1 MEFIKYPKIHRLGK
15 EETEGILEGD
25 CIIQEKIDG
34 ANVSIYWD
42 DSNDGLRILKLAS
55 RNRELRDDESF
66 NGFRD
71 YVLNDK
77 GIMGLLKDYP
87 KCRLYGEWLVRHTI
101 SYNEMAYRQF
111 YLFDITDS
119 EGNFTSQSRVGEMAI
134 IYHINYPQVFARLP
148 NPTQDQIQ
156 EYVGRS
162 SLGPNGE
169 GVVIKNLDFR
179 NKFGDL
185 CYAKIVTENFKEKNS
200 VIFGGNNKLCDS
212 YWEMY
217 IVNKYATVARVQKIM
232 NKIQPEIDE
241 PIGLK
246 HTSRV
251 ASSAYHDLIT
261 EEIWEI
267 QGKVQSV
274 DFGKL
279 KRIAL
284 TKLTQVYKDI
294 INNEMSVA
302 YA

>member
-15 EETEGILEGD
+15 EETEGILVGS
-25 CIIQEKIDG
+25 CVIQEKIDG

-42 DSNDGLRILKLAS
+42 DSSEGFSVIKLAS

-71 YVLNDK
+71 YVLNHK
-77 GIMGLLKDYP
+77 GIRHLLKDHPGY
-87 KCRLYGEWLVRHTI
+87 RLYGEWLVRHTI
-101 SYNEMAYRQF
+101 SYNEMAYKQF
-111 YLFDITDS
+111 YLFDIVDESGAYLT
-119 EGNFTSQSRVGEMAI
+119 
-134 IYHINYPQVFARLP
+134 PQQVIGLADYYQIETPGLFAHLT

-185 CYAKIVTENFKEKNS
+185 CYAKIVIESFKEKNS
-200 VIFGGNNKLCDS
+200 IIFGGNNKHSDS

-251 ASSAYHDLIT
+251 TASAYHDLIT

-294 INNEMSVA
+294 LNNEMSVA